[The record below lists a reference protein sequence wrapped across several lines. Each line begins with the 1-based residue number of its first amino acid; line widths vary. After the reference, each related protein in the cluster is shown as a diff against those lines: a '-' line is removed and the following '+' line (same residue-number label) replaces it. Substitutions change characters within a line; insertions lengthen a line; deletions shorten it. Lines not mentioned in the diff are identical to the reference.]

1 MADEL
6 EVMSPDSADAEEGGG
21 PVKSFLDHLEDL
33 RWTFIKCAAAILTGI
48 IICLSA
54 SSFIT
59 HLLLWPLDQARK
71 IKSTAEPQVAITL
84 GTNLLAKFSAKQ
96 FGLAGLSVTNDS
108 FFRVAPVTVGTNTLL
123 AIVPDPDPSETATSG
138 TSMGLAIFGPAEAF
152 TVVVQIAIYGG
163 LALSAPFFIF
173 FLGQFVLPAL
183 HVHEKRFLYQVSGF
197 ATLLF
202 LAGIAFCYFVVMVI
216 TLSTTVA
223 FSNWLGFRSD
233 TWRASEYISFM
244 CWFLLGMGISFE
256 LPLVLLTLVKIG
268 LLDAAKLSKFR
279 MYWVVAGLAIAGFI
293 TPDGNPFTMVLM
305 FLPLH
310 LLYEIS
316 VLIAWWWERKERKAA
331 AIG

>member
-6 EVMSPDSADAEEGGG
+6 EVMPPDSADTEEGGG

-33 RWTFIKCAAAILTGI
+33 RWTFIKCAAAILIGVI
-48 IICLSA
+48 VCLSA
-54 SSFIT
+54 CDRIT
-59 HLLLWPLDQARK
+59 HVLLWPLKKAQQMRT
-71 IKSTAEPQVAITL
+71 SAEPQVALTL
-84 GTNLLAKFSAKQ
+84 GTNLLAKFAAKE
-96 FGLAGLSVTNDS
+96 FPVEGIATNKDT
-108 FFRVAPVTVGTNTLL
+108 FYRVAPVTVGTNTFL
-123 AIVPDPDPSETATSG
+123 AIVPDPTPPLSATYA
-138 TSMGLAIFGPAEAF
+138 MQMEIAILGPGEAF
-152 TVVVQIAIYGG
+152 TVAVQVAIYGG
-163 LALSAPFFIF
+163 LTVSAPFFIF
-173 FLGQFVLPAL
+173 FLGQFILPAL

-197 ATLLF
+197 ASFLF
-202 LAGIAFCYFVVMVI
+202 LAGVAFCYFVMMII
-216 TLSTTVA
+216 TLSTTVLFA
-223 FSNWLGFRSD
+223 NWLGFRSD

-316 VLIAWWWERKERKAA
+316 VLIAWWWERKDRKAA